1 MGLLSR
7 LMGKTQE
14 RKASDDVLL
23 MLAML
28 LMVATDGSVD
38 REELASLE
46 AYFVTLPDFQGKNFG
61 NILQEAAKLM
71 RKGSRADVVA
81 QFANLSSQ
89 GLKDKAFLLA
99 ADIALSS
106 GDVDQNEDALLD
118 AMQRVMSVN
127 DATARK
133 IIEVLSIKYAV
144 S

>member
-1 MGLLSR
+1 
-7 LMGKTQE
+7 
-14 RKASDDVLL
+14 
-23 MLAML
+23 
-28 LMVATDGSVD
+28 
-38 REELASLE
+38 
-46 AYFVTLPDFQGKNFG
+46 